1 MRSGVTVVR
10 YIHHRYVDSWLINSY
25 KICRLEKESLIPVP
39 KGTVYVTESKEAS
52 NKDNDVNTIKETNQ
66 SPTRLLEKESSK
78 ITSGNIIR
86 EDIQLEI
93 KDSNE
98 NKSEDS
104 TKDTSSHSDEEYNT
118 EMKKRMPRKRI
129 KLHHQ
134 KDISKPAK
142 QLNSK

>member
-1 MRSGVTVVR
+1 M
-10 YIHHRYVDSWLINSY
+10 
-25 KICRLEKESLIPVP
+25 
-39 KGTVYVTESKEAS
+39 TEPKEAS
-52 NKDNDVNTIKETNQ
+52 NKDNDVNTIKEINQ

-78 ITSGNIIR
+78 IASENVTGENV
-86 EDIQLEI
+86 QLEI

-134 KDISKPAK
+134 KDTSKPAK